1 MTAFNYQQP
10 PIIQEDEIRD
20 ADNGLFKAQTALVQ
34 LSKSCWLNGDTVPSG
49 TVDQQWID
57 ETLTQLKEM
66 QQSLME
72 CQSANESIQQTTVA
86 N

>member
-1 MTAFNYQQP
+1 MTTYQ
-10 PIIQEDEIRD
+10 IKINQEQEKEATED
-20 ADNGLFKAQTALVQ
+20 ALFRAQTALVQ
-34 LSKSCWLNGDTVPSG
+34 LAQSCWLHGDTVPSG

-72 CQSANESIQQTTVA
+72 CQSANESV
-86 N
+86 

>member
-57 ETLTQLKEM
+57 ETLTILKEM
-66 QQSLME
+66 QNSLME
-72 CQSANESIQQTTVA
+72 CQSANESV
-86 N
+86 